1 HATALLNLLRGDLI
15 RRAPGPWRDG
25 VLLLVAL
32 IAGVGTAA
40 VGGERRGLLLFSG
53 LLVAYPLAALGA
65 FHAGLVWF
73 DTIVPLSVAALS
85 YGTAAYL
92 HYRRTGR
99 LKRQLRA
106 TFDHV
111 LQPALIDH
119 LLSDPRRLI
128 LGGESRRLS
137 ILFTDLQ
144 NSTALSESLPAEEWV
159 ARLNR
164 YFSRGTGVVLSHNA
178 YLDKFIGDGLM
189 AVWGAPVPLESHE
202 EEACRAVVELR
213 QALGEVEEAIHR
225 EHGVRLVTRM
235 GLNSGEV
242 IAGMVGSEGL
252 SHYTVLGDPVVVA
265 SRLEGANKFFGTR
278 TLIGEST
285 WARSRGVVEGREIDL
300 VVLKGK
306 SKAIK
311 IYEPLAFRGELDERG
326 RLLVERYGRALELY
340 RARRFKEAIVE
351 LEALLERVPDDGPS
365 KVLVER
371 ARALLDAEP
380 PEEWAGEHVLA
391 SK

>member
-1 HATALLNLLRGDLI
+1 
-15 RRAPGPWRDG
+15 
-25 VLLLVAL
+25 
-32 IAGVGTAA
+32 
-40 VGGERRGLLLFSG
+40 
-53 LLVAYPLAALGA
+53 
-65 FHAGLVWF
+65 
-73 DTIVPLSVAALS
+73 
-85 YGTAAYL
+85 
-92 HYRRTGR
+92 
-99 LKRQLRA
+99 
-106 TFDHV
+106 
-111 LQPALIDH
+111 
-119 LLSDPRRLI
+119 
-128 LGGESRRLS
+128 
-137 ILFTDLQ
+137 
-144 NSTALSESLPAEEWV
+144 
-159 ARLNR
+159 
-164 YFSRGTGVVLSHNA
+164 
-178 YLDKFIGDGLM
+178 
-189 AVWGAPVPLESHE
+189 
-202 EEACRAVVELR
+202 
-213 QALGEVEEAIHR
+213 
-225 EHGVRLVTRM
+225 
-235 GLNSGEV
+235 
-242 IAGMVGSEGL
+242 
-252 SHYTVLGDPVVVA
+252 
-265 SRLEGANKFFGTR
+265 EGANKFFGTR